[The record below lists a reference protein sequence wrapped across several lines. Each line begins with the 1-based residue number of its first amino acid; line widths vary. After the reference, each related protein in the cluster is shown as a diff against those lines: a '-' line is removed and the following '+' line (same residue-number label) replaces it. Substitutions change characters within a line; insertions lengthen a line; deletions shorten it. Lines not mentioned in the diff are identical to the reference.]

1 MKVIVFSLVIS
12 VVFNL
17 FLMVRLFDVSLSL
30 DYSRSESAIN
40 ESRSNKLETI
50 IQISLGKM
58 SEENFSEMMDELVDS
73 GFVIKESEGKVVIAQ
88 GNGAAWEVAPTVSV
102 AFTGVAVR
110 EGIRPSSS

>member
-73 GFVIKESEGKVVIAQ
+73 GFVIKESEGKVVIE
-88 GNGAAWEVAPTVSV
+88 GVEVRRKDKQP
-102 AFTGVAVR
+102 
-110 EGIRPSSS
+110 

>member
-1 MKVIVFSLVIS
+1 MLNSVPISRDELNWLKMRVSGWALVIS

-73 GFVIKESEGKVVIAQ
+73 GFVIKESEGKVVIE
-88 GNGAAWEVAPTVSV
+88 GVEVRRKDKQP
-102 AFTGVAVR
+102 
-110 EGIRPSSS
+110 

>member
-73 GFVIKESEGKVVIAQ
+73 GFVIKES
-88 GNGAAWEVAPTVSV
+88 
-102 AFTGVAVR
+102 
-110 EGIRPSSS
+110 